1 MARVRSVSRCV
12 AVGWCMMLVVSASAH
27 ADEELKKDFAQHRV
41 EKLTRLLELTP
52 EQHTQVQRVTD
63 DYMARRKAL
72 RDQLEALRQEEDAQI
87 KALLTPDQ
95 QAKFGQWQERK
106 EERRKEHME
115 RKKDRKEGKAPET
128 EPAAPE
134 GGQAL

>member
-1 MARVRSVSRCV
+1 MLRVCHVSGFV
-12 AVGWCMMLVVSASAH
+12 VVGWCAALVVGASAH

-41 EKLTRLLELTP
+41 EKLTRILELTP
-52 EQHTQVQRVTD
+52 EQQAQVQHVTD
-63 DYMARRKAL
+63 DCTARRKAL
-72 RDQLEALRQEEDAQI
+72 RDQLEALRQEEDTQI

-95 QAKFGQWQERK
+95 QAKFDQWQQRK

-115 RKKDRKEGKAPET
+115 RKRDRKDQSAPEA
-128 EPAAPE
+128 ESAAPE